1 MPTRKIISNG
11 VDESISGGYIHLN
24 AAEHR
29 GNKPETHRLAR
40 RTRNPPRPRKAKASS
55 GIDRPRKGKT
65 ISQMPFA
72 RGASRKSTRPGGSW
86 EMPTQEELHQF
97 LRAWYLH
104 SRFEGRDGPVWGRD
118 YSMVVTL
125 SHMEQLERYGETW
138 ISRHES
144 RTANP
149 IKYDSSLRILN
160 ADAPPTEIPR
170 ATPSL
175 GRIIHGQA
183 W

>member
-1 MPTRKIISNG
+1 
-11 VDESISGGYIHLN
+11 
-24 AAEHR
+24 
-29 GNKPETHRLAR
+29 
-40 RTRNPPRPRKAKASS
+40 
-55 GIDRPRKGKT
+55 
-65 ISQMPFA
+65 
-72 RGASRKSTRPGGSW
+72 
-86 EMPTQEELHQF
+86 MPTQEELHQF

-125 SHMEQLERYGETW
+125 SHMEQLELYGETW

-170 ATPSL
+170 TTPSL